1 MKPTNVTGYPFSNGD
16 RLTAV
21 SVNQIC
27 NALDAIQ
34 DYNDTIKEFEDL
46 VEENTDEL
54 KQQISA
60 TTETTAAVVRSM
72 DSVSLANDVEQ
83 GKSVIAQAINAKG
96 GTASA
101 TESFTELA
109 QAVEE
114 IKNYN
119 DYKLSFFET
128 LSTGKNESTSLINVN
143 IAELNDT
150 GVDYNYTIGNCQ
162 FYNNQHI
169 KKINISHCTTVGS
182 GVFQGNQTLQ
192 EVSISGDFSG
202 GDVFAGCVSLLKV
215 VMSGTII
222 RQGTFFGCTSLTE
235 LIAPNLI
242 TLQSAN
248 VGNSQVFSRTKI
260 KNLYLPTVTTV
271 YHARGYIFTNM
282 QYLESVTLGTLL
294 TFDLNPNNTIE
305 FANSTKLKSFTVG
318 EGTDVNIPLQSWNPT
333 YVIAQVGGIDEL
345 NSNLYNNLLTKLYDH
360 SQDGET
366 RTLRIGW
373 LANVTAENIAYA
385 NAKGWT
391 LTT

>member
-1 MKPTNVTGYPFSNGD
+1 
-16 RLTAV
+16 
-21 SVNQIC
+21 
-27 NALDAIQ
+27 
-34 DYNDTIKEFEDL
+34 
-46 VEENTDEL
+46 L

-72 DSVSLANDVEQ
+72 DSVSLASDVQQ
-83 GKSVIAQAINAKG
+83 GKNVIAQAINAKG

-119 DYKLSFFET
+119 DYRLSFFET
-128 LSTGKNESTSLINVN
+128 LSTGKNTSTSLINVN
-143 IAELNDT
+143 ILELNDT
-150 GVDYNYTIGNCQ
+150 GVDYNYTIGDYE
-162 FYNNQHI
+162 FYDNQNI
-169 KKINISHCTTVGS
+169 EKINISHCTTVGGS
-182 GVFQGNQTLQ
+182 AFYGNQTLK
-192 EVSISGDFSG
+192 EVSISGDFSDG
-202 GDVFAGCVSLLKV
+202 GVFAGCVSLLKV

-222 RQGTFFGCTSLTE
+222 RKTTFFGCTSLTE

-248 VGNSQVFSRTKI
+248 SGNSQVFSGTKI

-271 YHARGYIFTNM
+271 NNADGYIFSNM

-294 TFDLNPNNTIE
+294 TFSLRPDRTVIE

-345 NSNLYNNLLTKLYDH
+345 NNNLYNNLLTKLYDH
-360 SQDGET
+360 SQDGQT